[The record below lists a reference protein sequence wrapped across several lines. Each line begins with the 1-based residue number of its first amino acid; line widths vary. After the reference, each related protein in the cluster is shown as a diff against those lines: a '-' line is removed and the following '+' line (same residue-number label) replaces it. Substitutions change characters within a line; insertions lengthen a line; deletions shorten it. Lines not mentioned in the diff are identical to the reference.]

1 VDRQDGVPRVVLAG
15 EHDLQ
20 LALVERLLERL
31 DRLPEVGAD
40 VLALPGQ
47 LGAHLGV
54 LQALL
59 ELAERLDFGAETGA
73 CLEGRLGAGGVVPE
87 VRVGDLLLYLGKLA
101 GARLEIKDA
110 PEAP

>member
-1 VDRQDGVPRVVLAG
+1 VLAG

-31 DRLPEVGAD
+31 DRLPQVGAD
-40 VLALPGQ
+40 VLPFPGQ

-59 ELAERLDFGAETGA
+59 ELAERVDFRNEAGA

-87 VRVGDLLLYLGKLA
+87 VRVGDLLLYLRELA
-101 GARLEIKDA
+101 GLCLEIKDA
-110 PEAP
+110 PEAPRSAP